1 MQGYLKNKTLALII
15 PVYNEEKALRT
26 NFKAIKD
33 VLAEDGIAA
42 QFLFVD
48 DGSKDDTW
56 GLITALAAEDSFV
69 SGIKFARNFGKEIA
83 LRAGIEAIEADLYL
97 TMDSDLQH
105 PPRYIKEMLLL
116 MEKEGA
122 DIIDGVKSN
131 RGHETLKYKLFAKGF
146 YKTLRAI
153 TGLEMDNSS
162 DFKLMNRHVI
172 ETLRGF
178 HERNLFFRGIVSWV
192 GFKVVKFPFA
202 VEDRKAGTS
211 HFSFGRLVFL
221 ALNAI
226 LSYTSKPLYLTLFSG
241 FLFLL
246 FALIVGVQTIYNFFF
261 GHAISGFSTVILLI
275 LITGS
280 MIMLS
285 LGIIG
290 VYISRIYEEIK
301 RRPRYIIDKRI

>member
-1 MQGYLKNKTLALII
+1 MLDYLKNKTLALIV
-15 PVYNEEKALRT
+15 PVFNEEKALRD
-26 NFKAIKD
+26 NFAEIKRI
-33 VLAEDGIAA
+33 LAEDGISA

-48 DGSKDDTW
+48 DGSRDDTW
-56 GLITALAAEDSFV
+56 GVITALATEDDCV
-69 SGIKFARNFGKEIA
+69 KGIKFARNFGKEVA

-105 PPRYIKEMLLL
+105 PPRYIKGMLLL
-116 MEKEGA
+116 METEGA
-122 DIIDGVKSN
+122 DIIDGVKSS
-131 RGHETLKYKLFAKGF
+131 RGQETLKYKLFAKGF
-146 YKTLRAI
+146 YKTLKGI

-162 DFKLMNRHVI
+162 DFKLMNHHVI
-172 ETLRGF
+172 ETLRSF

-192 GFKVVKFPFA
+192 GFKVVKMPFA
-202 VEDRKAGTS
+202 VDDRKAGTS

-221 ALNAI
+221 ALSAI
-226 LSYTSKPLYLTLFSG
+226 LSYTSKPLYLTIFSG

-246 FALIVGVQTIYNFFF
+246 FALVVGVQTLYNFFF

-301 RRPRYIIDKRI
+301 RRPRYIIDKKI